1 MAETLSDRLKQVPG
15 LRQLMLLVGIAAAV
29 AVGVTV
35 FFWSQSPAMVP
46 VYTGLNERD
55 MAAVADVLST
65 QAVEHKIDVA
75 RGAVL
80 VKGSDVQA
88 ARLTLAAQG
97 LPQGAGVGF
106 ESMQENP
113 GLGVSQFM
121 ESARY
126 QHSLETELSRT
137 ITSLQPVEKAR
148 VHLAVPK
155 PSPFVRKTRQPTA
168 SVVVKLFPGRTLER
182 TQIAAVQH
190 LVSAG
195 VPSLE
200 PGNVSVVDQSGRLLS
215 SADDDSA
222 LATTNKNFE
231 HTRRV
236 EQAFTDRIRELLA
249 PMVGAERLSVQV
261 TADMNYAVQ
270 EETVERY
277 APEAAIRSEQTSED
291 TSAGASSA
299 GVPGATTNKPQGLP
313 GTTPVPTEGQL
324 ATAGAV
330 RRQAVR
336 NYELDKT
343 TRYSRES
350 VGRLQRVSA
359 AVLVDHIPV
368 RDAEGNVTM
377 EPLPADQ
384 LARLEA
390 LVREAIGFSEG
401 RGDSVSVMNAPFL
414 NDIGELEEIEP
425 LPIWQQPMVKDLL
438 RQSGGV
444 LLVIIILMA
453 LVRPML
459 KSLLASPAQMM
470 GGQQLAMAGAAG
482 QGVAMGA
489 PGEEQVYL
497 SDPGAAPQQVA
508 GGGQPGQAALTD
520 QNQPFSIDL
529 KAPYEDKIA
538 AVRQVVS
545 DDPKRVAQVVRQW
558 VNDGE

>member
-1 MAETLSDRLKQVPG
+1 MTDTATQDTLAQRLKQVPG
-15 LRQLMLLVGIAAAV
+15 LRQLMLLVGIAGAV
-29 AVGVTV
+29 AIGVTV
-35 FFWSQSPAMVP
+35 YFWAQSPTLVP
-46 VYTGLNERD
+46 VYSGLAERD
-55 MAAVADVLST
+55 MSAMADALAAQGIDYKMDVG
-65 QAVEHKIDVA
+65 
-75 RGAVL
+75 RGSVL
-80 VKGSDVQA
+80 VRGGDVQT
-88 ARLTLAAQG
+88 ARLTLASQG

-137 ITSLQPVEKAR
+137 IMSLQPVDKAR

-155 PSPFVRKTRQPTA
+155 PSPFVRQKREPTA
-168 SVVVKLFPGRTLER
+168 SVVVQLFPGRSLER
-182 TQIAAVQH
+182 TQIAAIQH

-200 PGNVSVVDQSGRLLS
+200 PGRVSVVDHSGRLLS
-215 SADDDSA
+215 SGEQDSA
-222 LATTNKNFE
+222 LAITNKNFE

-236 EQAFTDRIRELLA
+236 EQAFSDRIRELLA
-249 PMVGAERLSVQV
+249 PMVGAGRLSVQV

-277 APEAAIRSEQTSED
+277 APDAAIRSEQTSED
-291 TSAGASSA
+291 SSAGTVPT

-313 GTTPVPTEGQL
+313 GTTPVPTESQV
-324 ATAGAV
+324 AAAGAV
-330 RRQAVR
+330 RRQSVR

-343 TRYSRES
+343 TSYLRES

-359 AVLVDHIPV
+359 AVLVDHVPT
-368 RDAEGNVTM
+368 RDPEGQVAM
-377 EPLPADQ
+377 QALPADQ
-384 LARLEA
+384 LARIEA
-390 LVREAIGFSEG
+390 LVREAIGFDAA

-414 NDIGELEEIEP
+414 NEVGQLEDVAPAP
-425 LPIWQQPMVKDLL
+425 LWQQPWVTDLA

-459 KSLLASPAQMM
+459 KSLLASPAQML
-470 GGQQLAMAGAAG
+470 GGQQMALAGAGGDAAMLGMAGEERVSLSPQAAAAG
-482 QGVAMGA
+482 SRGHQ
-489 PGEEQVYL
+489 
-497 SDPGAAPQQVA
+497 
-508 GGGQPGQAALTD
+508 ALTD
-520 QNQPFSIDL
+520 QSKPFAIDL
-529 KAPYEDKIA
+529 AAPYEDQVS
-538 AVRQVVS
+538 AVRQVVNE
-545 DDPKRVAQVVRQW
+545 DPKRVAQVVRQW

>member
-1 MAETLSDRLKQVPG
+1 MTDTATQDTLAQRLKQVPG
-15 LRQLMLLVGIAAAV
+15 LRQLMLLVGIAGAV
-29 AVGVTV
+29 AIGVTV
-35 FFWSQSPAMVP
+35 YFWAQSPTLVP
-46 VYTGLNERD
+46 VYSGLAERD
-55 MAAVADVLST
+55 MSAMADALAAQGIDYKMDVG
-65 QAVEHKIDVA
+65 
-75 RGAVL
+75 RGSVL
-80 VKGSDVQA
+80 VRGGDVQT
-88 ARLTLAAQG
+88 ARLTLASQG

-137 ITSLQPVEKAR
+137 IMSLQPVDKAR

-155 PSPFVRKTRQPTA
+155 PSPFVRQKREPTA
-168 SVVVKLFPGRTLER
+168 SVVVQLFPGRSLER
-182 TQIAAVQH
+182 TQIAAIQH

-200 PGNVSVVDQSGRLLS
+200 PGRVSVVDHSGRLLS
-215 SADDDSA
+215 SGEQDSA
-222 LATTNKNFE
+222 LAITNKNFE

-236 EQAFTDRIRELLA
+236 EQAFSDRIRELLA
-249 PMVGAERLSVQV
+249 PMVGAGRLSVQV

-277 APEAAIRSEQTSED
+277 APDAAIRSEQTSED
-291 TSAGASSA
+291 SSAGTVPT

-313 GTTPVPTEGQL
+313 GTTPVPTESQV
-324 ATAGAV
+324 AAAGAV
-330 RRQAVR
+330 RRQSVR

-343 TRYSRES
+343 TSYLRES

-359 AVLVDHIPV
+359 AVLVDHVPT
-368 RDAEGNVTM
+368 RDPEGQVAM
-377 EPLPADQ
+377 QALPADQ
-384 LARLEA
+384 LARIEA
-390 LVREAIGFSEG
+390 LVREAIGFDAA

-414 NDIGELEEIEP
+414 NEIGQLEDVAPAP
-425 LPIWQQPMVKDLL
+425 LWQQPWVTDLA

-459 KSLLASPAQMM
+459 KSLLASPAQML
-470 GGQQLAMAGAAG
+470 GGQQMALARAGGDAAMLGMAGEERVSLSPQAAAAG
-482 QGVAMGA
+482 SRGHQ
-489 PGEEQVYL
+489 
-497 SDPGAAPQQVA
+497 
-508 GGGQPGQAALTD
+508 ALTD
-520 QNQPFSIDL
+520 QSKPFAIDL
-529 KAPYEDKIA
+529 AAPYEDQVS
-538 AVRQVVS
+538 AVRQVVNE
-545 DDPKRVAQVVRQW
+545 DPKRVAQVVRQW

>member
-15 LRQLMLLVGIAAAV
+15 LRQLMLLVGIAGAV

-65 QAVEHKIDVA
+65 QAVEHKLDVA

-88 ARLTLAAQG
+88 ARLSLAAQG

-106 ESMQENP
+106 EAMQENP

-137 ITSLQPVEKAR
+137 ISSLQPVETAR

-168 SVVVKLFPGRTLER
+168 SVVVKLFPGRALER
-182 TQIAAVQH
+182 TQIAAIQH

-200 PGNVSVVDQSGRLLS
+200 PGNVSVVDQGGRLLS
-215 SADDDSA
+215 SADDDSV
-222 LATTNKNFE
+222 LAITNKNFE

-277 APEAAIRSEQTSED
+277 APEAAVRSEQTSED
-291 TSAGASSA
+291 TSAGASAA

-313 GTTPVPTEGQL
+313 GTTPVPSEGQL

-368 RDAEGNVTM
+368 RDAEGNVNL
-377 EPLPADQ
+377 EPLPAEQ
-384 LARLEA
+384 VARLEA
-390 LVREAIGFSEG
+390 LVREAIGFSEA

-414 NDIGELEEIEP
+414 NDVGELEAIEP
-425 LPIWQQPMVKDLL
+425 LPIWQQPMVKDML

-470 GGQQLAMAGAAG
+470 GGQQLAMAGAGG

-497 SDPGAAPQQVA
+497 SDHAAVAQAGGAA
-508 GGGQPGQAALTD
+508 GTGQPALTD
-520 QNQPFSIDL
+520 QNQSFSIDL
-529 KAPYEDKIA
+529 KAPYEDKVA
-538 AVRQVVS
+538 AVRQVVTE
-545 DDPKRVAQVVRQW
+545 DPKRVAQVVRQW

>member
-1 MAETLSDRLKQVPG
+1 MTDTATQDTLAQRLKQVPG
-15 LRQLMLLVGIAAAV
+15 LRQLMLLVGIAGAV
-29 AVGVTV
+29 AIGVTV
-35 FFWSQSPAMVP
+35 YFWAQSPTLVP
-46 VYTGLNERD
+46 VYSGLAERD
-55 MAAVADVLST
+55 MSAMADALAAQGIDYKMDVG
-65 QAVEHKIDVA
+65 
-75 RGAVL
+75 RGSVL
-80 VKGSDVQA
+80 VRGGDVQT
-88 ARLTLAAQG
+88 ARLTLASQG

-137 ITSLQPVEKAR
+137 IMSLQPVDKAR

-155 PSPFVRKTRQPTA
+155 PSPFVRQKREPTA
-168 SVVVKLFPGRTLER
+168 SVVVQLFPGRSLER
-182 TQIAAVQH
+182 TQIAAIQH

-200 PGNVSVVDQSGRLLS
+200 PGRVSVVDHSGRLLS
-215 SADDDSA
+215 SGEQDSA
-222 LATTNKNFE
+222 LAITNKNFE

-236 EQAFTDRIRELLA
+236 EQAFSDRIRELLA
-249 PMVGAERLSVQV
+249 PMVGAGRLSVQV

-277 APEAAIRSEQTSED
+277 APDAAIRSEQTSED
-291 TSAGASSA
+291 SSAGTVPT

-313 GTTPVPTEGQL
+313 GTTPVPTESQV
-324 ATAGAV
+324 AAAGAV
-330 RRQAVR
+330 RRQSVR

-343 TRYSRES
+343 TSYLRES

-359 AVLVDHIPV
+359 AVLVDHVPT
-368 RDAEGNVTM
+368 RDPEGQVAM
-377 EPLPADQ
+377 QALPADQ
-384 LARLEA
+384 LARIEA
-390 LVREAIGFSEG
+390 LVREAIGFDAA

-414 NDIGELEEIEP
+414 NEVGQLEDVAPAP
-425 LPIWQQPMVKDLL
+425 LWQQPWATHLA

-459 KSLLASPAQMM
+459 KSLLASPAQML
-470 GGQQLAMAGAAG
+470 GGQQMALAGAGGDAAMLGMAGEERVSLSPQAAAAG
-482 QGVAMGA
+482 SRGHQ
-489 PGEEQVYL
+489 
-497 SDPGAAPQQVA
+497 
-508 GGGQPGQAALTD
+508 ALTD
-520 QNQPFSIDL
+520 QSKPFAIDL
-529 KAPYEDKIA
+529 AAPYEDQVS
-538 AVRQVVS
+538 AVRQVVNE
-545 DDPKRVAQVVRQW
+545 DPKRVAQVVRQW

>member
-1 MAETLSDRLKQVPG
+1 MTDTATQDTLAQRLKQVPG
-15 LRQLMLLVGIAAAV
+15 LRQLMLLVGIAGAV
-29 AVGVTV
+29 AIGVTV
-35 FFWSQSPAMVP
+35 YFWAQSPTLVP
-46 VYTGLNERD
+46 VYSGLAERD
-55 MAAVADVLST
+55 MSAMADALAAQGIDYKMDVG
-65 QAVEHKIDVA
+65 
-75 RGAVL
+75 RGSVL
-80 VKGSDVQA
+80 VRGGDVQT
-88 ARLTLAAQG
+88 ARLTLASQG

-137 ITSLQPVEKAR
+137 IMSLQPVDKAR

-155 PSPFVRKTRQPTA
+155 PSPFVRQKREPTA
-168 SVVVKLFPGRTLER
+168 SVVVQLFPGRSLER
-182 TQIAAVQH
+182 TQIAAIQH

-200 PGNVSVVDQSGRLLS
+200 PGRVSVVDHSGRLLS
-215 SADDDSA
+215 SGEQDSA
-222 LATTNKNFE
+222 LAITNKNFE

-236 EQAFTDRIRELLA
+236 EQAFSDRIRELLA
-249 PMVGAERLSVQV
+249 PMVGAGRLSVQV

-277 APEAAIRSEQTSED
+277 APDAAIRSEQTSED
-291 TSAGASSA
+291 SSAGTVPT

-313 GTTPVPTEGQL
+313 GTTPVPTESQV
-324 ATAGAV
+324 AAAGAV
-330 RRQAVR
+330 RRQSVR

-343 TRYSRES
+343 TSYLRES

-359 AVLVDHIPV
+359 AVLVDHVPT
-368 RDAEGNVTM
+368 RDPEGQVEM
-377 EPLPADQ
+377 QALPADQ
-384 LARLEA
+384 LARIEA
-390 LVREAIGFSEG
+390 IVREAIGFDAA

-414 NDIGELEEIEP
+414 NEIGQLEDVAPAP
-425 LPIWQQPMVKDLL
+425 LWQQPWVTDLA

-459 KSLLASPAQMM
+459 KSLLASPAQML
-470 GGQQLAMAGAAG
+470 GGQQMALAGAGGDAAMLGMAGEERVSLSPQAAAAG
-482 QGVAMGA
+482 SRGHQ
-489 PGEEQVYL
+489 
-497 SDPGAAPQQVA
+497 
-508 GGGQPGQAALTD
+508 ALTD
-520 QNQPFSIDL
+520 QSKPFAIDL
-529 KAPYEDKIA
+529 AAPYEDQVS
-538 AVRQVVS
+538 AVRQVVNE
-545 DDPKRVAQVVRQW
+545 DPKRVAQVVRQW

>member
-1 MAETLSDRLKQVPG
+1 MTDTATQDTLAQRLKQVPG
-15 LRQLMLLVGIAAAV
+15 LRQLMLLVGIAGAV
-29 AVGVTV
+29 AIGVTV
-35 FFWSQSPAMVP
+35 YFWAQSPTLVP
-46 VYTGLNERD
+46 VYSGLAERD
-55 MAAVADVLST
+55 MSAMADALAAQGIDYKMDVG
-65 QAVEHKIDVA
+65 
-75 RGAVL
+75 RGSVL
-80 VKGSDVQA
+80 VRGGDVQT
-88 ARLTLAAQG
+88 ARLTLASQG

-137 ITSLQPVEKAR
+137 IMSLQPVDKAR

-155 PSPFVRKTRQPTA
+155 PSPFVRQKREPTA
-168 SVVVKLFPGRTLER
+168 SVVVQLFPGRSLER
-182 TQIAAVQH
+182 TQIAAIQH

-200 PGNVSVVDQSGRLLS
+200 PGRVSVVDHSGRLLS
-215 SADDDSA
+215 SGEQDSA
-222 LATTNKNFE
+222 LAITNKNFE

-236 EQAFTDRIRELLA
+236 EQAFSDRIRELLA
-249 PMVGAERLSVQV
+249 PMVGAGRLSVQV

-277 APEAAIRSEQTSED
+277 APDAAIRSEQTSED
-291 TSAGASSA
+291 SSAGTVPT

-313 GTTPVPTEGQL
+313 GTTPVPTESQV
-324 ATAGAV
+324 AAAGAV
-330 RRQAVR
+330 RRQSVR

-343 TRYSRES
+343 TSYLRES

-359 AVLVDHIPV
+359 AVLVDHVPT
-368 RDAEGNVTM
+368 RDPEGQVAM
-377 EPLPADQ
+377 QALPADQ
-384 LARLEA
+384 LARIEA
-390 LVREAIGFSEG
+390 LVREAIGFDAA

-414 NDIGELEEIEP
+414 NEIGQLEDVAPAP
-425 LPIWQQPMVKDLL
+425 LWQQPWVTDLA

-459 KSLLASPAQMM
+459 KSLLASPAQML
-470 GGQQLAMAGAAG
+470 GGQQMALAGAGGDAAMLGMAGEERVSLSPQAAAAG
-482 QGVAMGA
+482 SRGHQ
-489 PGEEQVYL
+489 
-497 SDPGAAPQQVA
+497 
-508 GGGQPGQAALTD
+508 ALTD
-520 QNQPFSIDL
+520 QSKPFAIDL
-529 KAPYEDKIA
+529 AAPYEDQVS
-538 AVRQVVS
+538 AVRQVVNE
-545 DDPKRVAQVVRQW
+545 DPKRVAQGVRQW

>member
-1 MAETLSDRLKQVPG
+1 MTDIAAQDTLADRLGQVPG
-15 LRQLMLLVGIAAAV
+15 LRQLTLLVGIAAAV
-29 AVGVTV
+29 AIGVTV
-35 FFWSQSPAMVP
+35 YFWSQSPALVP
-46 VYTGLNERD
+46 VYTGLAERD
-55 MAAVADVLST
+55 LSAIADSLAT
-65 QAVEHKIDVA
+65 QGIEYKMDVT
-75 RGAVL
+75 RGAVM
-80 VKGSDVQA
+80 VDGADVQA

-137 ITSLQPVEKAR
+137 ITSLQPVDKAR

-155 PSPFVRKTRQPTA
+155 PSPFVRQRREPTA
-168 SVVVKLFPGRTLER
+168 SVVVQLFPGRSLER
-182 TQIAAVQH
+182 TQIAAIQH

-200 PGNVSVVDQSGRLLS
+200 PGRVSVVDQAGRLLS
-215 SADDDSA
+215 SGDQDSE
-222 LATTNKNFE
+222 LAITNKNFE

-236 EQAFTDRIRELLA
+236 EQAFSDRIRELLA
-249 PMVGAERLSVQV
+249 PMVGAARLSVQV

-291 TSAGASSA
+291 SSAGAVPT
-299 GVPGATTNKPQGLP
+299 GVPGATTNKPEGLP
-313 GTTPVPTEGQL
+313 GTTPVPREGQV
-324 ATAGAV
+324 AAAGAV
-330 RRQAVR
+330 RRQEVR

-343 TRYSRES
+343 TRYLRES

-359 AVLVDHIPV
+359 AVLVDHVPS
-368 RDAEGNVTM
+368 RDAEGNVVM
-377 EPLPADQ
+377 QPLDAD
-384 LARLEA
+384 RLGRIEA
-390 LVREAIGFSEG
+390 LVREAIGFNAA

-414 NDIGELEEIEP
+414 NEVGELEAIEP
-425 LPIWQQPMVKDLL
+425 PPLWQQPWIKDLA

-459 KSLLASPAQMM
+459 KSLLRSPAQMM
-470 GGQQLAMAGAAG
+470 GGQQMALAGAGAD
-482 QGVAMGA
+482 ASLMGMQDDA
-489 PGEEQVYL
+489 QVTL
-497 SDPGAAPQQVA
+497 SQAA
-508 GGGQPGQAALTD
+508 GGGRAPGVQQALAD
-520 QNQPFSIDL
+520 PSKPFSIDL
-529 KAPYEDKIA
+529 SAPYEQQIS
-538 AVRQVVS
+538 AVRQVVNE
-545 DDPKRVAQVVRQW
+545 DPKRVAQVVRQW
-558 VNDGE
+558 VNDGD

>member
-1 MAETLSDRLKQVPG
+1 MTDTATQDTLAQRLKQVPG
-15 LRQLMLLVGIAAAV
+15 LRQLMLLVGIAGAV
-29 AVGVTV
+29 AIGVTV
-35 FFWSQSPAMVP
+35 YFWAQSPTLVP
-46 VYTGLNERD
+46 VYSGLAERD
-55 MAAVADVLST
+55 MSAMADALAA
-65 QAVEHKIDVA
+65 QGIDYKMDIG
-75 RGAVL
+75 RGSVL
-80 VKGSDVQA
+80 VRGGDVQT
-88 ARLTLAAQG
+88 ARLTLASQG

-137 ITSLQPVEKAR
+137 IMSLQPVDKAR

-155 PSPFVRKTRQPTA
+155 PSPFVRQKREPTA
-168 SVVVKLFPGRTLER
+168 SVVVQLFPGRSLER
-182 TQIAAVQH
+182 TQIAAIQH

-200 PGNVSVVDQSGRLLS
+200 PGRVSVVDHSGRLLS
-215 SADDDSA
+215 SGEQDSA
-222 LATTNKNFE
+222 LAITNKNFE

-236 EQAFTDRIRELLA
+236 EQAFSDRIRELLA
-249 PMVGAERLSVQV
+249 PMVGAGRLSVQV

-277 APEAAIRSEQTSED
+277 APDAAIRSEQTSED
-291 TSAGASSA
+291 SSAGTVPT

-313 GTTPVPTEGQL
+313 GTTPVPTESQV
-324 ATAGAV
+324 AAAGAV
-330 RRQAVR
+330 RRQSVR

-343 TRYSRES
+343 TSYLRES

-359 AVLVDHIPV
+359 AVLVDHVPT
-368 RDAEGNVTM
+368 RDPEGQVAM
-377 EPLPADQ
+377 QALPADQ
-384 LARLEA
+384 LARIEA
-390 LVREAIGFSEG
+390 LVREAIGFDAA

-414 NDIGELEEIEP
+414 NEIGQLEDVAPAP
-425 LPIWQQPMVKDLL
+425 LWQQPWVTDLA

-459 KSLLASPAQMM
+459 KSLLASPAQML
-470 GGQQLAMAGAAG
+470 GGQQMALAGAGGDAAMLGMAGEERVSLSPQAAAAG
-482 QGVAMGA
+482 SRGHQ
-489 PGEEQVYL
+489 
-497 SDPGAAPQQVA
+497 
-508 GGGQPGQAALTD
+508 ALTD
-520 QNQPFSIDL
+520 QSKPFAIDL
-529 KAPYEDKIA
+529 AAPYEDQVS
-538 AVRQVVS
+538 AVRQVVNE
-545 DDPKRVAQVVRQW
+545 DPKRVAQVVRQW

>member
-15 LRQLMLLVGIAAAV
+15 LRQLMLLVGIAGAV

-65 QAVEHKIDVA
+65 QAVEHKLDVA

-88 ARLTLAAQG
+88 ARLSLAAQG

-137 ITSLQPVEKAR
+137 ISSLQPVETAR

-168 SVVVKLFPGRTLER
+168 SVVVKLFPGRALER
-182 TQIAAVQH
+182 TQIAAIQH

-200 PGNVSVVDQSGRLLS
+200 PGNVSVVDQGGRLLS
-215 SADDDSA
+215 SADDDSV
-222 LATTNKNFE
+222 LAITNKNFE

-277 APEAAIRSEQTSED
+277 APEAAVRSEQTSED
-291 TSAGASSA
+291 TSAGASAA

-313 GTTPVPTEGQL
+313 GTTPVPSEGQL

-368 RDAEGNVTM
+368 RDAEGNVNL
-377 EPLPADQ
+377 EPLPAEQ
-384 LARLEA
+384 VARLEA
-390 LVREAIGFSEG
+390 LVREAIGFSEA

-414 NDIGELEEIEP
+414 NDVGELEAIEP

-470 GGQQLAMAGAAG
+470 GGQQLAMAGAGG

-497 SDPGAAPQQVA
+497 SDHAAVAQAGGAA
-508 GGGQPGQAALTD
+508 GTGQPALTD
-520 QNQPFSIDL
+520 QNQSFSIDL
-529 KAPYEDKIA
+529 KAPYEDKVA
-538 AVRQVVS
+538 AVRQVVTE
-545 DDPKRVAQVVRQW
+545 DPKRVAQVVRQW

>member
-1 MAETLSDRLKQVPG
+1 MTDTATQDTLAQRLKQVPG
-15 LRQLMLLVGIAAAV
+15 LRQLMLLVGIAGAV
-29 AVGVTV
+29 AIGVTV
-35 FFWSQSPAMVP
+35 YFWAQSPTLVP
-46 VYTGLNERD
+46 VYSGLAERD
-55 MAAVADVLST
+55 MSAMADALAAQGIDYKMDVG
-65 QAVEHKIDVA
+65 
-75 RGAVL
+75 RGSVL
-80 VKGSDVQA
+80 VRGGDVQT
-88 ARLTLAAQG
+88 ARLTLASQG

-137 ITSLQPVEKAR
+137 IMSLQPVDKAR

-155 PSPFVRKTRQPTA
+155 PSPFVRQKREPTA
-168 SVVVKLFPGRTLER
+168 SVVVQLFPGRSLER
-182 TQIAAVQH
+182 TQIAAIQH

-200 PGNVSVVDQSGRLLS
+200 PGRVSVVDHSGRLLS
-215 SADDDSA
+215 SGEQDSA
-222 LATTNKNFE
+222 LAITNKNFE

-236 EQAFTDRIRELLA
+236 EQAFSDRIRELLA
-249 PMVGAERLSVQV
+249 PMVGAGRLSVQV

-277 APEAAIRSEQTSED
+277 APDAAIRSEQTSED
-291 TSAGASSA
+291 SSAGTVPT

-313 GTTPVPTEGQL
+313 GTTPVPTESQV
-324 ATAGAV
+324 AAAGAV
-330 RRQAVR
+330 RRQSVR

-343 TRYSRES
+343 TSYLRES

-359 AVLVDHIPV
+359 AVLVDHVPT
-368 RDAEGNVTM
+368 RDPEGQVEM
-377 EPLPADQ
+377 QALPADQ
-384 LARLEA
+384 LARIEA
-390 LVREAIGFSEG
+390 LVREAIGFDAA

-414 NDIGELEEIEP
+414 NEIGQLEDVAPAP
-425 LPIWQQPMVKDLL
+425 LWQQPWVTDLA

-459 KSLLASPAQMM
+459 KSLLASPAQML
-470 GGQQLAMAGAAG
+470 GGQQMALAGAGGDAAMLGMAGEERVSLSPQAAAAG
-482 QGVAMGA
+482 SRGHQ
-489 PGEEQVYL
+489 
-497 SDPGAAPQQVA
+497 
-508 GGGQPGQAALTD
+508 ALTD
-520 QNQPFSIDL
+520 QSKPFAIDL
-529 KAPYEDKIA
+529 AAPYEDQVS
-538 AVRQVVS
+538 AVRQVVNE
-545 DDPKRVAQVVRQW
+545 DPKRVAQVVRQW

>member
-15 LRQLMLLVGIAAAV
+15 LRQLMLLVGIAGAV

-65 QAVEHKIDVA
+65 QAVEHKLDVA

-88 ARLTLAAQG
+88 ARLSLAAQG

-106 ESMQENP
+106 EAMQENP

-137 ITSLQPVEKAR
+137 ISSLQPVETAR

-168 SVVVKLFPGRTLER
+168 SVVVKLFPGRALER
-182 TQIAAVQH
+182 TQIAAIQH

-200 PGNVSVVDQSGRLLS
+200 PGNVSVVDQGGRLLS
-215 SADDDSA
+215 SADDDSV
-222 LATTNKNFE
+222 LAITNKNFE

-277 APEAAIRSEQTSED
+277 APEAAVRSEQTSED
-291 TSAGASSA
+291 TSAGASAA

-313 GTTPVPTEGQL
+313 GTTPVPSEGQL

-368 RDAEGNVTM
+368 RDAEGNVNL
-377 EPLPADQ
+377 EPLPAEQ
-384 LARLEA
+384 VARLEA
-390 LVREAIGFSEG
+390 LVREAIGFSEA

-414 NDIGELEEIEP
+414 NDVGELEAIEP

-470 GGQQLAMAGAAG
+470 GGQQLAMAGAGG

-497 SDPGAAPQQVA
+497 SDHAAVAQAGGAA
-508 GGGQPGQAALTD
+508 GTGQPALTD
-520 QNQPFSIDL
+520 QNQSFSIDL
-529 KAPYEDKIA
+529 KAPYEDKVA
-538 AVRQVVS
+538 AVRQVVTE
-545 DDPKRVAQVVRQW
+545 DPKRVAQVVRQW

>member
-1 MAETLSDRLKQVPG
+1 MTDTATQDTLAQRLKQVPG
-15 LRQLMLLVGIAAAV
+15 LRQLMLLVGIAGAV
-29 AVGVTV
+29 AIGVTV
-35 FFWSQSPAMVP
+35 YFWAQSPTLVP
-46 VYTGLNERD
+46 VYSGLAERD
-55 MAAVADVLST
+55 MSAMADALAAQGIDYKMDVG
-65 QAVEHKIDVA
+65 
-75 RGAVL
+75 RGSVL
-80 VKGSDVQA
+80 VRGGDVQT
-88 ARLTLAAQG
+88 ARLTLASQG

-137 ITSLQPVEKAR
+137 IMSLQPVDKAR

-155 PSPFVRKTRQPTA
+155 PSPFVRQKREPTA
-168 SVVVKLFPGRTLER
+168 SVVVQLFPGRSLER
-182 TQIAAVQH
+182 TQIAAIQH

-200 PGNVSVVDQSGRLLS
+200 PGRGSVVDHSGRLLS
-215 SADDDSA
+215 SGEQDSA
-222 LATTNKNFE
+222 LAITNKNFE

-236 EQAFTDRIRELLA
+236 EQAFSDRIRELLA
-249 PMVGAERLSVQV
+249 PMVGAGRLSVQV

-277 APEAAIRSEQTSED
+277 APDAAIRSEQTSED
-291 TSAGASSA
+291 SSAGTVPT

-313 GTTPVPTEGQL
+313 GTTPVPTESQV
-324 ATAGAV
+324 AAAGAV
-330 RRQAVR
+330 RRQSVR

-343 TRYSRES
+343 TSYLRES

-359 AVLVDHIPV
+359 AVLVDHVPT
-368 RDAEGNVTM
+368 RDPEGQVAM
-377 EPLPADQ
+377 QALPADQ
-384 LARLEA
+384 LARIEA
-390 LVREAIGFSEG
+390 LVREAIGFDAA

-414 NDIGELEEIEP
+414 NEIGQLEDVAPAP
-425 LPIWQQPMVKDLL
+425 LWQQPWVTDLA

-459 KSLLASPAQMM
+459 KSLLASPAQML
-470 GGQQLAMAGAAG
+470 GGQQMALAGAGGDAAMLGMAGEERVSLSPQAAAAG
-482 QGVAMGA
+482 SRGHQ
-489 PGEEQVYL
+489 
-497 SDPGAAPQQVA
+497 
-508 GGGQPGQAALTD
+508 ALTD
-520 QNQPFSIDL
+520 QSKPFAIDL
-529 KAPYEDKIA
+529 AAPYEDQVS
-538 AVRQVVS
+538 AVRQVVNE
-545 DDPKRVAQVVRQW
+545 DPKRVAQVVRQW

>member
-1 MAETLSDRLKQVPG
+1 MTDTATQDTLAQRLKQVPG
-15 LRQLMLLVGIAAAV
+15 LRQLMLLVGIAGAV
-29 AVGVTV
+29 AIGVTV
-35 FFWSQSPAMVP
+35 YFWAQSPTLVP
-46 VYTGLNERD
+46 VYSGLAERD
-55 MAAVADVLST
+55 MSAMADALAAQGIDYKMDVG
-65 QAVEHKIDVA
+65 
-75 RGAVL
+75 RGSVL
-80 VKGSDVQA
+80 VRGGDVQT
-88 ARLTLAAQG
+88 ARLTLASQG

-137 ITSLQPVEKAR
+137 IMSLQPVDKAR

-155 PSPFVRKTRQPTA
+155 PSPFVRQKREPTA
-168 SVVVKLFPGRTLER
+168 SVVVQLFPGRSLER
-182 TQIAAVQH
+182 TQIAAIQH

-200 PGNVSVVDQSGRLLS
+200 PGRVSVVDHSGRLLS
-215 SADDDSA
+215 SGEQDSA
-222 LATTNKNFE
+222 LAITNKNFE

-236 EQAFTDRIRELLA
+236 EQAFSDRIRELLA
-249 PMVGAERLSVQV
+249 PMVGAGRLSVQV

-277 APEAAIRSEQTSED
+277 APDAAIRSEQTSED
-291 TSAGASSA
+291 SSAGTVPT

-313 GTTPVPTEGQL
+313 GTTPVPTESQV
-324 ATAGAV
+324 AAAGAV
-330 RRQAVR
+330 RRQSVR

-343 TRYSRES
+343 TSYLRES

-359 AVLVDHIPV
+359 AVLVDHVPT
-368 RDAEGNVTM
+368 RDPEGQVAM
-377 EPLPADQ
+377 QALPADQ
-384 LARLEA
+384 LARIEA
-390 LVREAIGFSEG
+390 LVREAIGFDAA

-414 NDIGELEEIEP
+414 NEIGQLEDVAPAP
-425 LPIWQQPMVKDLL
+425 LWQQPWVTDLA

-459 KSLLASPAQMM
+459 KSLLASPAQML
-470 GGQQLAMAGAAG
+470 GGQQMALAGAGGDAAMLGMAGEERVSLSPQAAAAG
-482 QGVAMGA
+482 SRGHQ
-489 PGEEQVYL
+489 
-497 SDPGAAPQQVA
+497 
-508 GGGQPGQAALTD
+508 ALTD
-520 QNQPFSIDL
+520 QSKPFAIDL
-529 KAPYEDKIA
+529 AAPYEDQVS
-538 AVRQVVS
+538 AVRQVVNE
-545 DDPKRVAQVVRQW
+545 DPKRVAQVVRQW